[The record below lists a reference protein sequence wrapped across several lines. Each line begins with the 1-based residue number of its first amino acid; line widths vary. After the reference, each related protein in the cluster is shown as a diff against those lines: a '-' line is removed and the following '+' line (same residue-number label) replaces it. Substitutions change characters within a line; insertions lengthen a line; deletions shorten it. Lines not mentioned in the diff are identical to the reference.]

1 MIVNPG
7 MPNQGVMRGLSGS
20 LAFRILLIETI
31 LLVIPLLIFAGL
43 MYYEDSRL
51 QAKDNRFTLQLIL
64 NGKGELIEE
73 VMDRESDFLK
83 YVNKIRPSQS
93 KLQFLADRDLST
105 ELFHLAKKDGKYICD
120 EASLPELVGRDYSE
134 IIPEEIVGNGALF
147 GNSETNRFYFLQPFS
162 QGEEI
167 WVTGFSPKRLT
178 DKLSIEKNVPYPTV
192 ISLLSDSGTVL
203 LSTDTTWQ
211 KWHLPSARENEEQ
224 FSFLGENYVGEFEK
238 IPRSNLLL
246 LVAAPRHT
254 NFVDIPYFLAK
265 MVILLLIILVIGGGA
280 TIWLTVR
287 LGKPLRNLCAAMER
301 IRLADMS
308 ARYIPDRM
316 GFEINVVGT
325 IFNAMIVSLNDF
337 IYRIRKEKAAK
348 EAFERELMIGQE
360 VQNSILPKELPSF
373 PGLDIAARF
382 ISAKEVGGDFYDFLV
397 RPSQDGDRLFFAI
410 ADTAGKGIYACL
422 YSLTVRSMLR
432 SYGEIHEDLET
443 ITKETN
449 NLFCLDTGDSGV
461 FVTAWLAF
469 YDEKTRELSFSNC
482 GHFPAYLLRAN
493 GTIEKLTTEGMAL
506 GVEKFDEV
514 QTSSV
519 QLDSGDSLL
528 LFTDGVVE
536 AHNDEMKMFGEKQL
550 MESFKKRK
558 ELKAKQIVDELIEEV
573 AFFAGGSPQYDDL
586 TLIVIKVD

>member
-1 MIVNPG
+1 MKQT
-7 MPNQGVMRGLSGS
+7 MPSQGFMRGLSGS

-31 LLVIPLLIFAGL
+31 FLVLPLLIFAGL

-64 NGKGELIEE
+64 HGKGELIQEM
-73 VMDRESDFLK
+73 MDGESDFLK
-83 YVNKIRPSQS
+83 YVERLHPSQR
-93 KLQFLADRDLST
+93 KLQSLADRDIST
-105 ELFHLAKKDGKYICD
+105 ELFHLVQKQGRYVCD
-120 EASLPELVGRDYSE
+120 EASLPELIGRDFFE
-134 IIPEEIVGNGALF
+134 VIPKDLSGEGMLIGSL
-147 GNSETNRFYFLQPFS
+147 ETDRFYFFQPFS
-162 QGEEI
+162 QGNEV
-167 WVTGFSPKRLT
+167 WATGFSPKRLT
-178 DKLSIEKNVPYPTV
+178 DKLSIEKNIPYPTV

-211 KWHLPSARENEEQ
+211 KWHLPSAREKEEQ

-246 LVAAPRHT
+246 LAAAPRHA

-265 MVILLLIILVIGGGA
+265 MVILLLIILVVGGGA
-280 TIWLTVR
+280 TLWLTIR
-287 LGKPLRNLCAAMER
+287 LGKPLQNLCMAMEKLR
-301 IRLADMS
+301 ASDLT
-308 ARYIPDRM
+308 ARYVPDRM

-337 IYRIRKEKAAK
+337 IKRIKHEKAAK
-348 EAFERELMIGQE
+348 EAFERELMLGQE

-397 RPSQDGDRLFFAI
+397 RPDGDQLFFAI

-432 SYGEIHEDLET
+432 SYGEMYHDLET

-461 FVTAWLAF
+461 FVTAWLA
-469 YDEKTRELSFSNC
+469 YYEEKTKQLNFSNC
-482 GHFPAYLLRAN
+482 GHFPAYLLRAD
-493 GTIEKLTTEGMAL
+493 GTVEKLTTEGMAL

-514 QTSSV
+514 KTSSV
-519 QLDSGDSLL
+519 QLSSGDSLL

-536 AHNDEMKMFGEKQL
+536 AHNDQMKMFGEKRL
-550 MESFKKRK
+550 IEAFKERK
-558 ELKAKQIVDELIEEV
+558 ELKAKEIVDELIEEV
-573 AFFAGGSPQYDDL
+573 AFFAEGAPQHDDL
-586 TLIVIKVD
+586 TLIVIKFD

>member
-1 MIVNPG
+1 MKQTMPG
-7 MPNQGVMRGLSGS
+7 QGFMRGLSGS

-31 LLVIPLLIFAGL
+31 LLVLPLLIFAGL

-64 NGKGELIEE
+64 HGKGELIQE
-73 VMDRESDFLK
+73 VMNGESDFLK
-83 YVNKIRPSQS
+83 YVEKLRPPQK
-93 KLQFLADRDLST
+93 KLQSLADRDVST
-105 ELFHLAKKDGKYICD
+105 ELFHLVRKQGRYVCD
-120 EASLPELVGRDYSE
+120 EASLPELIGRDFFE
-134 IIPEEIVGNGALF
+134 VIPKDLSGEGMLIG
-147 GNSETNRFYFLQPFS
+147 SPETDRFYFFQPFS
-162 QGEEI
+162 QGNEV
-167 WVTGFSPKRLT
+167 WATGFSPKRLT
-178 DKLSIEKNVPYPTV
+178 DKLSIEKNIPYPTV

-211 KWHLPSARENEEQ
+211 KWHLPSAREKEEQ

-246 LVAAPRHT
+246 LAAAPRHA

-265 MVILLLIILVIGGGA
+265 MIILLLIILVVGGGA
-280 TIWLTVR
+280 TLWLTVR
-287 LGKPLRNLCAAMER
+287 LGKPLRSLCMAMEKLR
-301 IRLADMS
+301 ASDLT
-308 ARYIPDRM
+308 ARYVPDRM

-325 IFNAMIVSLNDF
+325 IFNAMIVSLSDF
-337 IYRIRKEKAAK
+337 IKRIKHEKAAK
-348 EAFERELMIGQE
+348 EAFERELMLGQE

-397 RPSQDGDRLFFAI
+397 RPDGDQLFFAI

-432 SYGEIHEDLET
+432 SYGEMYHDLET

-461 FVTAWLAF
+461 FVTAWLAY
-469 YDEKTRELSFSNC
+469 YDEKTKQLNFSNC
-482 GHFPAYLLRAN
+482 GHFPAYLLRAD
-493 GTIEKLTTEGMAL
+493 GTVEKLTTEGMAL

-514 QTSSV
+514 KTSSV
-519 QLDSGDSLL
+519 QLSSGDSLL

-536 AHNDEMKMFGEKQL
+536 AHNDKMKMFGEKRL
-550 MESFKKRK
+550 IEAFKERK
-558 ELKAKQIVDELIEEV
+558 DLKAKEIVDELIEEV
-573 AFFAGGSPQYDDL
+573 AFFAEGAPQHDDL
-586 TLIVIKVD
+586 TLIVIKFD

>member
-1 MIVNPG
+1 MDFEEKNRQVL
-7 MPNQGVMRGLSGS
+7 RGLSGS

-51 QAKDNRFTLQLIL
+51 QAKDNRFTLELIL
-64 NGKGELIEE
+64 HGKGELIQE
-73 VMDRESDFLK
+73 VMVGESDFLK
-83 YVNKIRPSQS
+83 YVDKIHPSES
-93 KLQFLADRDLST
+93 KLQSLADRDLST
-105 ELFHLAKKDGKYICD
+105 ELFHLVQKQGKYVCD
-120 EASLPELVGRDYSE
+120 EASLPELIGRDFSE
-134 IIPEEIVGNGALF
+134 IIPQKLPAEGMLIGTP
-147 GNSETNRFYFLQPFS
+147 ETNRFYFLQPFS
-162 QGEEI
+162 HGNEV
-167 WVTGFSPKRLT
+167 WATGFSPKRLT
-178 DKLSIEKNVPYPTV
+178 DKLSIEKNIPYPTV

-211 KWHLPSARENEEQ
+211 KWHLPSAREKEEQ

-265 MVILLLIILVIGGGA
+265 MIILLLIILVVGGGA

-287 LGKPLRNLCAAMER
+287 LGKPLRNLCAAMEQLR
-301 IRLADMS
+301 SADLS
-308 ARYIPDRM
+308 ARYVPDRM

-337 IYRIRKEKAAK
+337 IHRIKQEKAAK

-360 VQNSILPKELPSF
+360 VQNSILPKELPTF

-397 RPSQDGDRLFFAI
+397 RPAPEGDRLFFAI

-432 SYGEIHEDLET
+432 SYGEMHQDLET

-469 YDEKTRELSFSNC
+469 YDEKTKELHFSNC
-482 GHFPAYLLRAN
+482 GHFPAYLLRAD
-493 GTIEKLTTEGMAL
+493 GAIEKLTTEGMAL

-519 QLDSGDSLL
+519 QLSSGDSLL

-536 AHNDEMKMFGEKQL
+536 AHNDQMKMFGEKRL
-550 MESFKKRK
+550 MESYKDRK
-558 ELKAKQIVDELIEEV
+558 ELKAKEIVDELIEEV
-573 AFFAGGSPQYDDL
+573 AFFAGGAPQHDDL
-586 TLIVIKVD
+586 TLIVIKVED